1 MTKKAKGITYGVIGI
16 VVLSAVFSPDKK
28 VESIELSV
36 PDYQIEYDINTKI
49 PIEITLSPTNA
60 DDKSIEYI
68 TSDDSITF
76 SDSGILTGDVEGTF
90 DVYVVIDDV
99 TSNTISINVV
109 DISAREYAMVETEA
123 QQDDTEQVT
132 SQEDHEEQPSG
143 DELTNQEL
151 TAPQDVDIPAENDN
165 TDQQPSEAQS
175 DRNDNNTSEITSPP
189 SIEEQP
195 SEHSTEPQSPDVP
208 PVQATEPTESVEVPT
223 PEVPVVQQ
231 NPDANPPAEELGNTA
246 VPASSGN
253 NNFDTYDNASQQQT
267 DFTYVLNTNTMKI
280 HHPSCSSVKKIAPH
294 NYATSNSTLEELFAQ
309 GYTTCGICFR

>member
-16 VVLSAVFSPDKK
+16 AVLAAIFSPDKK

-36 PDYQIEYDINTKI
+36 PDYQLEYDINTKI

-132 SQEDHEEQPSG
+132 SQEDHEEQPSD
-143 DELTNQEL
+143 DELTNQES
-151 TAPQDVDIPAENDN
+151 ADPQDVDIPAENDN

-231 NPDANPPAEELGNTA
+231 NPDANPPAEKSGDA
-246 VPASSGN
+246 GVPASSGN